1 MKSTASDR
9 SVPTASRLERR
20 RDRRK
25 AQIVDVAIRMLA
37 TSGYQ
42 GTSLEAVADR
52 ADIAKATLYHYFS
65 SKDELVAEAIETLT
79 VTVNNLLVSVR
90 DRAAPDGPRAQ
101 LRALIREQL
110 RVLTEVFPEV
120 GSVFSWQGN
129 WPDVH
134 EPARK
139 AGRRRHDAIFRD
151 VVDAGIAAG
160 ELDCDD
166 VDVALQCHHAVMNSV
181 SVWLGHIED
190 PALRDAETDAVV
202 RAVMR
207 IFTTHDH
214 EGATWPHD
222 RDAA

>member
-160 ELDCDD
+160 ELDARRRRRCRPAVPSRGHEQRLGLARAHRGSCPPRRGDGRRG
-166 VDVALQCHHAVMNSV
+166 AGRHAHLHHS
-181 SVWLGHIED
+181 
-190 PALRDAETDAVV
+190 
-202 RAVMR
+202 
-207 IFTTHDH
+207 
-214 EGATWPHD
+214 
-222 RDAA
+222 